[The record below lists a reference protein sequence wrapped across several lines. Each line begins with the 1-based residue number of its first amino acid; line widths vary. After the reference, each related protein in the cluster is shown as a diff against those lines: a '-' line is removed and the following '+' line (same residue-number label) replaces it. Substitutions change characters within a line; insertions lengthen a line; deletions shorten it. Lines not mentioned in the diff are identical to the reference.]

1 MKKKIKFKCQLGLNC
16 YLPNKI
22 KQILLNEYYY
32 IKICYNVTVI
42 QCVNDMS
49 KYKIKIMKT
58 KNYLKIY

>member
-32 IKICYNVTVI
+32 IKLYKNMLQCDFNTV
-42 QCVNDMS
+42 C
-49 KYKIKIMKT
+49 K
-58 KNYLKIY
+58 